1 MAIYSPSGVS
11 SSRNRNAIWVDALA
25 DVNAPKSAELT
36 STTAALDISCWLNSD
51 WEGFSAEQSKESDE
65 RWCGNK
71 FESMGEVEYT
81 VGDLEYVVDPQSA
94 QSTGTGRASAFL
106 TEGKR
111 GFLVIRRGKS
121 MDAPI
126 VAGDKV
132 DILACQLGAP
142 VPAKTGKNEPL
153 RDRQAVAVVGQVARN
168 VAVAA

>member
-1 MAIYSPSGVS
+1 MAIYSPAGVS
-11 SSRNRNAIWVDALA
+11 SSRNRNAIWADAIA
-25 DVNAPKSAELT
+25 DVEAPKVSELT
-36 STTAALDISCWLNSD
+36 SALAALDISCWLNVD
-51 WEGFSAEQSKESDE
+51 WEGFSAEQTKESDE

-81 VGDLEYVVDPQSA
+81 VGDLVYVVDPQA
-94 QSTGTGRASAFL
+94 TATDGTARASAFL

-111 GFLVIRRGKS
+111 GFLAIRRGKS

-142 VPAKTGKNEPL
+142 VPDRTGKNEPL
-153 RDRQAVAVVGQVARN
+153 RDRQAVAVIGQVARN
-168 VAVAA
+168 VTVVA